1 MRQRQ
6 VALKTWNLIMFPPKI
21 SGNTPVFGPPRVLFA
36 AAESCGT
43 ICCPSYGS
51 SESAFGL
58 SSSHAAMRHHRS
70 G

>member
-21 SGNTPVFGPPRVLFA
+21 SGNTPVFGPLLA

-43 ICCPSYGS
+43 GCCPSYGW

-58 SSSHAAMRHHRS
+58 SSSHAAMRHQRS